1 MVVGEGI
8 FRHTIPSVANAGE
21 SAWTGFSHFPGG
33 CQGIHDRY
41 RIQQGKRVPCNHM
54 YKSYYGFRK
63 KPFQMTPDP
72 AYLFMSRGHADTY
85 AHLEYALMEDK
96 GFIVITGE
104 VGSGKTSLINLL
116 IRECGGQ
123 FTVGVLNPNIAR
135 TRSGQFTE
143 MICRQFD
150 LDVTGVGTA
159 EMPGIFR
166 DFLIMQQGAGSRA
179 ILIVDEA
186 QGLTDTMM
194 EEVRLL
200 ANLRTGRHY
209 LVQIIL
215 AGQPELEQKL
225 RQNKVRQ
232 FVQRV
237 TVCRHLGDLDKNEV
251 GQYIRH
257 HLQHAGGSKS
267 LDIFDNEAIE
277 SIYVHSKGIP
287 RRVNIISDAALV
299 YGYADELQIIGKRV
313 VEEVVKDR
321 DTDGVPIG
329 GARRGTASSVPVPP
343 RTAGEER
350 DNDTH
355 RDVEK
360 EIYALE
366 NAIYD
371 INQRSNTRSSAE
383 ENQGE
388 VGF

>member
-1 MVVGEGI
+1 MVGGEGI
-8 FRHTIPSVANAGE
+8 FRHTIPSVANAGK
-21 SAWTGFSHFPGG
+21 SAWTGFSRFPGG
-33 CQGIHDRY
+33 CQEIHDRY

-54 YKSYYGFRK
+54 YKSYYGFGE

-96 GFIVITGE
+96 GFIVVTGE

-116 IRECGGQ
+116 IRECGGH
-123 FTVGVLNPNIAR
+123 FTVAVLNPNIAR

-150 LDVTGVGTA
+150 LDVTRVGTA

-166 DFLIMQQGAGSRA
+166 DFLIAQQGAGNRA

-186 QGLTDTMM
+186 QGLTDTIM
-194 EEVRLL
+194 EEIRIL

-215 AGQPELEQKL
+215 AGQPELKQNL

-237 TVCRHLGDLDKNEV
+237 TVCRHLGNLDKDEV
-251 GQYIRH
+251 GQYIH
-257 HLQHAGGSKS
+257 HRLQHAGGSKS

-299 YGYADELQIIGKRV
+299 YGYADELKTIGERV
-313 VEEVVKDR
+313 IEEVVKDR
-321 DTDGVPIG
+321 DTDGIPIG
-329 GARRGTASSVPVPP
+329 GMRHGNTSPATVQAGADGIDTVIRRDI
-343 RTAGEER
+343 EEKM
-350 DNDTH
+350 H
-355 RDVEK
+355 K
-360 EIYALE
+360 LE
-366 NAIYD
+366 NTISR
-371 INQRSNTRSSAE
+371 IN
-383 ENQGE
+383 
-388 VGF
+388 

>member
-1 MVVGEGI
+1 
-8 FRHTIPSVANAGE
+8 
-21 SAWTGFSHFPGG
+21 
-33 CQGIHDRY
+33 
-41 RIQQGKRVPCNHM
+41 M
-54 YKSYYGFRK
+54 YKSYYGFGE

-96 GFIVITGE
+96 GFIVVTGE

-116 IRECGGQ
+116 IRECGGH
-123 FTVGVLNPNIAR
+123 FTVAVLNPNIAR

-150 LDVTGVGTA
+150 LDVTRVGTA

-166 DFLIMQQGAGSRA
+166 DFLIAQQGAGNRA

-186 QGLTDTMM
+186 QGLTDTIM
-194 EEVRLL
+194 EEIRIL

-215 AGQPELEQKL
+215 AGQPELKQNL

-237 TVCRHLGDLDKNEV
+237 TVCRHLGNLDKDEV
-251 GQYIRH
+251 GQYIH
-257 HLQHAGGSKS
+257 HRLQHAGGSKS

-299 YGYADELQIIGKRV
+299 YGYADELKTIGERV
-313 VEEVVKDR
+313 IEEVVKDR
-321 DTDGVPIG
+321 DINGVPI
-329 GARRGTASSVPVPP
+329 RDMHHGTTPPVPVPP
-343 RTAGEER
+343 GTDGEGT
-350 DNDTH
+350 DNDTR
-355 RDVEK
+355 RDIEK

-366 NAIYD
+366 NAIYG
-371 INQRSNTRSSAE
+371 INQGSNTVSSAG
-383 ENQGE
+383 ENRGE
-388 VGF
+388 VGL